1 MGRLADRSF
10 LKYGRLIMKILI
22 GIVVTI
28 LGMIYIVYGFAIIL
42 EEIKILNENIYKGI
56 VFLISG
62 YVAYKVSSYT
72 VKILRETKEKDS

>member
-1 MGRLADRSF
+1 
-10 LKYGRLIMKILI
+10 MKILI

-28 LGMIYIVYGFAIIL
+28 IGMIYIVYGFATIL

-62 YVAYKVSSYT
+62 YVTYKVSSYV
-72 VKILRETKEKDS
+72 VKILRETAEKDS

>member
-1 MGRLADRSF
+1 
-10 LKYGRLIMKILI
+10 MKILI

-28 LGMIYIVYGFAIIL
+28 LGMIYIVYGFATIL

-62 YVAYKVSSYT
+62 YVAYKVGSYV
-72 VKILRETKEKDS
+72 VKILRETAEKDS

>member
-1 MGRLADRSF
+1 
-10 LKYGRLIMKILI
+10 MKILI

-28 LGMIYIVYGFAIIL
+28 LGMIYIVYGFATIL

-62 YVAYKVSSYT
+62 YVAYKVGSYV
-72 VKILRETKEKDS
+72 VKILRETAEKRFIK

>member
-1 MGRLADRSF
+1 
-10 LKYGRLIMKILI
+10 MKILI

-28 LGMIYIVYGFAIIL
+28 LGMIYTVYGFATIL

-62 YVAYKVSSYT
+62 YVAYKVGSYV
-72 VKILRETKEKDS
+72 VKILRETAEKRFIK